1 MGESTLHSRLTT
13 LLRTILLAGVI
24 GAIWEQQWFN
34 AVIISGIILITL
46 LPELLAKR
54 FNVVIPAE
62 FQLFTIAFVFAS
74 LFLGE
79 VHNYYTRFWWWD
91 IVLHTSS
98 GFLLGIIGFLLVYVL
113 NETEHI
119 RLNMRPGF
127 VAFFAFLFAL
137 GVGVFWEV
145 FEFTADNLFGTTMQK
160 PMLGDSSGLTDT
172 MLDLIVDAIG
182 ALLISFVGYGYL
194 KASQSQS
201 FLQHWIGKFIRSNP
215 RLFRRH

>member
-1 MGESTLHSRLTT
+1 MDESTLHSRLTT
-13 LLRTILLAGVI
+13 LLQIILLAGAI

-46 LPELLAKR
+46 LPQLLARR
-54 FNVVIPAE
+54 FHVVIPAE

-79 VHNYYTRFWWWD
+79 VHGYYTRFWWWD

-113 NETEHI
+113 NETEQI
-119 RLNMRPGF
+119 QLSMRPGF

-137 GVGVFWEV
+137 GTGAAWEI
-145 FEFTADNLFGTTMQK
+145 FEFSIDSLFGTDMQK
-160 PMLGDSSGLTDT
+160 TMLGDTTGLTDT
-172 MLDLIVDAIG
+172 MFDLIVDAVG
-182 ALLISFVGYGYL
+182 ALVISVLGYGYL
-194 KASQSQS
+194 KATQNQS
-201 FLQHWIGKFIRSNP
+201 FLERWIRKFIKSNP
-215 RLFRRH
+215 RLFRHS